1 MVVISSN
8 DDVLFDAGR
17 LEDVCG
23 LFDSFY
29 IANTLTQ
36 MNKHYIAIS
45 SVIFSDGGYHKDAHK
60 DGYIHIT
67 DIDGASYII
76 FINTNKELY
85 LAVYK
90 YASESTLA
98 DIEIKAKE
106 IRTKMSELFGG
117 DDSNHDG
124 IPDDSPINIRDP
136 KCPFCNNALQ
146 LCGNV
151 IGGVLVYSTRCNH
164 CNKGFTLEPAEK
176 YLITTVTNYG
186 KKGSNSKHEVKF
198 IER

>member
-29 IANTLTQ
+29 IANTQTQ

-67 DIDGASYII
+67 DIDDASYII

-98 DIEIKAKE
+98 DIEIRAKE

-117 DDSNHDG
+117 DST
-124 IPDDSPINIRDP
+124 INIRDR

-164 CNKGFTLEPAEK
+164 CNKGFTLEPAAN

-198 IER
+198 VER